1 MASLSRREFVKV
13 AAALP
18 ALSGTSPSANPKKLA
33 AAPSCGLQPYGT
45 TNDRSSFTNIWSDWQ
60 TNPFE
65 HQEFP
70 AFHRLTTSLDALY
83 SRCQQPVSTL
93 NDRPVCLQVK
103 ILCSGEAGRT
113 LFTLGMKSAILGTWA
128 FSLGAC
134 PTQGISFGIT
144 GWNLLVNAA
153 APWEERVPIAGLDHR
168 DWHTFVLKIPIRQNP

>member
-1 MASLSRREFVKV
+1 MVRYTCEFDPHFCTRASRNTAISCGTCYYVNQRVEQVKESNMASLSRREFVKV

-113 LFTLGMKSAILGTWA
+113 LFTLG
-128 FSLGAC
+128 
-134 PTQGISFGIT
+134 
-144 GWNLLVNAA
+144 
-153 APWEERVPIAGLDHR
+153 
-168 DWHTFVLKIPIRQNP
+168 